1 MHLLSDILLIGL
13 CTYLTGGTDYV
24 DMHLF
29 AKERGSELGDMLSLP
44 NGAPSDDTFR
54 RAFERINPEELEH
67 CLRSYG
73 NSILDDL
80 SEKQIIIDGKKQC
93 GTSPTSRGNKGVYI
107 LNAWVSENC
116 FCIAPK
122 KVQDKSNEIT
132 AIPEILSD
140 IDIED
145 AVVSID
151 AMATQR
157 EIAGL
162 IVQLAVKENQ
172 RSLYEDIECA
182 FKMNFGTDVSEEI
195 DAGHGRIETR
205 KCSILPANAYLMDE
219 TLEAWKGLSTIIKI
233 EAVRELKDKTTR
245 ETRYY
250 ISDETETKAAYYAA
264 LVRGHWSIENQPHWH
279 MDITFRED
287 ACRARKGFAS
297 QNLSVLRKVALYI
310 ISGLKDKLSKKK
322 RLYKAAL
329 DIKLSEKTIGILMR
343 LPWNAVLKLLRNF
356 AEQLFKAS
364 VTISSYW
371 SSAVLFIALMCGWI
385 PLKVMKINC
394 LTYFILLNFIN

>member
-1 MHLLSDILLIGL
+1 MHLLSDILIMIGL

-29 AKERGSELGDMLSLP
+29 AKERGSELGDMLLLP

-54 RAFERINPEELEH
+54 RVFERIKPEELEH
-67 CLRSYG
+67 CLTSYG
-73 NSILDDL
+73 KSILDDL
-80 SEKQIIIDGKKQC
+80 SEKQLVIDGKKQC
-93 GTSPTSRGNKGVYI
+93 GTSPTSRGNKGLYI

-116 FCIAPK
+116 FCIAQK
-122 KVQDKSNEIT
+122 KVEDKSNEIT

-140 IDIED
+140 IDIEN

-151 AMATQR
+151 AMGTQR
-157 EIAGL
+157 DIAGL
-162 IVQLAVKENQ
+162 IVQNKGHYLLAVKENQ

-182 FKMNFGTDVSEEI
+182 FKMNPGMDVSEEV

-205 KCSILPANAYLMDE
+205 KCSILPASDYLMDE
-219 TLEAWKGLSTIIKI
+219 TLEAWNGLSTIIRI

-264 LVRGHWSIENQPHWH
+264 LVRGHWSIENQLHWH

-297 QNLSVLRKVALYI
+297 QNLSVLRKVALHI
-310 ISGLKDKLSKKK
+310 ISGQKDRLSKKK

-329 DIKLSEKTIGILMR
+329 DIKYLR
-343 LPWNAVLKLLRNF
+343 KLLEF
-356 AEQLFKAS
+356 
-364 VTISSYW
+364 
-371 SSAVLFIALMCGWI
+371 
-385 PLKVMKINC
+385 
-394 LTYFILLNFIN
+394 